1 MEGLVSCIVA
11 LIACFIAG
19 RSSATTGLG
28 VLMTIGYAYGIT
40 RANIPQPAMHFLF
53 DSGVAGLYFA
63 LLTRPLTPAQ
73 SSRLRKLQP
82 WLAVLAGWPILL
94 FLFPVQDLLIQ
105 LVGLRGQIFFLPFLA
120 VGALLEWEDYYVLAH
135 WFAVLNL
142 LALGFAVAEYFIG
155 IEWFMPRN
163 PNTSIIYMTNMV
175 GFRETYRIPSIFTS
189 SASYSATMVGTT
201 PLLLGAW
208 SQRRGT
214 WRDYYLFSV
223 AIVGSAL
230 GVFLGA
236 SRTQASILFLMLAA
250 TLLVGQLSLKVLF
263 RAGLVIA
270 CVATLVANNPRLQ
283 RFTELQN
290 TDAVAS
296 RVRGSVNESFLL
308 AVVDYP
314 MGNGL
319 GGGGT
324 SVPYFLQDRLTNPV
338 FIENEYGLIVLEEG
352 IPGLIIWI
360 AFLVWAVTSRLPKGK
375 GTRYLGLAL
384 ARAYAGVL
392 FGTAMLGTG
401 ILTSIPMTPLLFVY
415 LGWMSTARASAA
427 ASEKA
432 QGARVSPTYFA
443 AN

>member
-1 MEGLVSCIVA
+1 
-11 LIACFIAG
+11 
-19 RSSATTGLG
+19 
-28 VLMTIGYAYGIT
+28 
-40 RANIPQPAMHFLF
+40 
-53 DSGVAGLYFA
+53 
-63 LLTRPLTPAQ
+63 
-73 SSRLRKLQP
+73 
-82 WLAVLAGWPILL
+82 
-94 FLFPVQDLLIQ
+94 
-105 LVGLRGQIFFLPFLA
+105 
-120 VGALLEWEDYYVLAH
+120 
-135 WFAVLNL
+135 
-142 LALGFAVAEYFIG
+142 
-155 IEWFMPRN
+155 
-163 PNTSIIYMTNMV
+163 
-175 GFRETYRIPSIFTS
+175 
-189 SASYSATMVGTT
+189 
-201 PLLLGAW
+201 
-208 SQRRGT
+208 
-214 WRDYYLFSV
+214 
-223 AIVGSAL
+223 
-230 GVFLGA
+230 
-236 SRTQASILFLMLAA
+236 MLAA